1 MSYGGK
7 ITINGVDYPIATTL
21 YKRCTTGAGD
31 TPKVVPF
38 SDFDTLMEG
47 VVLAVYFEESN
58 TAVNPQLQVGT
69 TPAKIIYTD
78 NLNPVGDTPATSW
91 PAKSVVLFLYDGNVW
106 RIINTTKALYA
117 KLNEIDTALSAEA
130 ARAAGAEESLDAA
143 KQKKIRRGTI
153 SLPAA
158 SWAGSGPYTQTVTVS
173 GATVTANSVV
183 DIQPDNTVLSHM
195 YSVGVAAIYIANN
208 NGTLTAYAVAKKPTA
223 NLTVQCTVTE
233 VTEET

>member
-31 TPKVVPF
+31 TPKVVQF

-78 NLNPVGDTPATSW
+78 NINPVGVTPATSW

-106 RIINTTKALYA
+106 RIINTTKALRA
-117 KLNEIDTALSAEA
+117 ELVETVTALNTEAGRATAAEA
-130 ARAAGAEESLDAA
+130 ALDAA
-143 KQKKIRRGTI
+143 KQKKIRKGTV
-153 SLPAA
+153 SLPAS

-208 NGTLTAYAVAKKPTA
+208 NGTLTAYAVAKKPTS